1 MSSKALI
8 ASMKNYVESK
18 SKAPLD
24 ILTECDSVAEDDEYE
39 KKRQIFNTRFQFR
52 PQVIILVSSTEQVS
66 AVVRFVNEHPGQI
79 SLRVRSGGHDHE
91 GECSATD
98 AWLIDF
104 RHMKEVTTIDASPQT
119 KGRHIVTVEPG
130 VIFREIKRRLDSKG
144 WGIAHGTCGTVG
156 VTGYTLGG
164 GWGPWT
170 RRYGMGCERL
180 IGVTIVLGNGDVV
193 EVSDQDGTHTQKA
206 GLLWALRGGGGFS
219 YGIVTKLV
227 FEPFLLPEKLHSFS
241 VRFVDANNKPDRPTV
256 EILRIWEE
264 LIADGRY
271 PQLIGTN
278 LKIKAAHLSPG
289 QNPDPRARLD
299 ATLYGYFDGPKEGIT
314 KLVKNNFGK
323 DYEVKVDLSLQVAHG
338 SVNGPGVGSLFY
350 ESFEA
355 WDRIFQGSPSEN
367 GIQLEGSGPAPHK
380 ITSRLADPF
389 VQRWPWDGFLDLF
402 LFRGQRRRKG
412 WGAHSRKAL
421 VNTLQ
426 SSLVIPDERKTRF
439 GVQQYITILA
449 IAGPFYQ
456 HYKQA
461 GIGCAFPYR
470 DRPFILQFQ
479 AWWNQFLDSDGKPVV
494 GQTKDEQQGII
505 DQAVVEN
512 RRWSNLAEDWIEA
525 CRDADI
531 PGSGGAFIS
540 FKDDAIKTSTYFAD
554 NFKRLCNIKASYSQD
569 NNHLFTTRK
578 TVFSERD

>member
-1 MSSKALI
+1 MSLLKHGTGSFRVRRVRMAYNW
-8 ASMKNYVESK
+8 MG
-18 SKAPLD
+18 
-24 ILTECDSVAEDDEYE
+24 VARRHI
-39 KKRQIFNTRFQFR
+39 K
-52 PQVIILVSSTEQVS
+52 L
-66 AVVRFVNEHPGQI
+66 
-79 SLRVRSGGHDHE
+79 LRVWLTLL
-91 GECSATD
+91 CSA
-98 AWLIDF
+98 
-104 RHMKEVTTIDASPQT
+104 
-119 KGRHIVTVEPG
+119 
-130 VIFREIKRRLDSKG
+130 
-144 WGIAHGTCGTVG
+144 
-156 VTGYTLGG
+156 
-164 GWGPWT
+164 
-170 RRYGMGCERL
+170 
-180 IGVTIVLGNGDVV
+180 
-193 EVSDQDGTHTQKA
+193 
-206 GLLWALRGGGGFS
+206 
-219 YGIVTKLV
+219 
-227 FEPFLLPEKLHSFS
+227 
-241 VRFVDANNKPDRPTV
+241 
-256 EILRIWEE
+256 
-264 LIADGRY
+264 
-271 PQLIGTN
+271 
-278 LKIKAAHLSPG
+278 
-289 QNPDPRARLD
+289 
-299 ATLYGYFDGPKEGIT
+299 
-314 KLVKNNFGK
+314 
-323 DYEVKVDLSLQVAHG
+323 
-338 SVNGPGVGSLFY
+338 GPGM
-350 ESFEA
+350 A
-355 WDRIFQGSPSEN
+355 
-367 GIQLEGSGPAPHK
+367 
-380 ITSRLADPF
+380 
-389 VQRWPWDGFLDLF
+389 FLIDLF